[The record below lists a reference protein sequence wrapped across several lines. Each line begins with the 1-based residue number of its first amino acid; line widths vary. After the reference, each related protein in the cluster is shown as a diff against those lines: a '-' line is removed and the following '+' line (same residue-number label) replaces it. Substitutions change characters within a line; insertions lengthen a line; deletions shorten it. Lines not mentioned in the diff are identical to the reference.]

1 MSGTSKKRRRLS
13 DEMMEARRAAS
24 TVDGERARAEKEKER
39 LAAKGRQHKKEANKH
54 WVHVW
59 QGGAPQ

>member
-1 MSGTSKKRRRLS
+1 ML
-13 DEMMEARRAAS
+13 EERRAAS
-24 TVDGERARAEKEKER
+24 TVEGAEAHDEREKE
-39 LAAKGRQHKKEANKH
+39 LLTAKGQQHKKEVNKH